1 MAAIR
6 FSDVNKTYPGGHIA
20 VRDLNLEIEDGEFLV
35 LVGPSGCGKS
45 TALRMIAGLEAIT
58 RGVLTIGGAVANG
71 LSPRQRNVAM
81 IFQSYALY
89 PHLTVGENLGF
100 ALKVRREPRELIETR
115 VGETAA
121 MLELKALLGRR
132 PGQLSGGQRQR
143 VAMGRALVRHPRAF
157 LMDEP
162 LSNLDARLRGQ
173 MRVEIAR
180 LQRAAGVTT
189 VYVTHDQVE
198 AMTLGQRVCVMR
210 DGRLQQ
216 VDTPQTL
223 FDSPVNLFVAGFI
236 GSPAMNFVQADLVRD
251 DGPAVTFAGYKLSVP
266 SEVIQAKQGLA
277 DYIGKKVILGIR
289 PSDFEDASLA
299 DSSWA
304 RLSVT
309 VDVTEELGSE
319 IHVIFSIDAAPVRH
333 DSISGIVDEFG
344 DDASMVLASGK
355 SLWTARVAARSR
367 VRQGQPVELAVD
379 TSNLQ
384 FFDPVT
390 ALSIGHPAAREL
402 ADAAEV
408 PATG

>member
-6 FSDVNKTYPGGHIA
+6 FSHVSKTYAGGHAA
-20 VRDLNLEIEDGEFLV
+20 VRDLNLMIEDGEFLV

-58 RGVLTIGGAVANG
+58 EGVLTIGGAVANH

-89 PHLTVGENLGF
+89 PHLSVAENLGF
-100 ALKVRREPRELIETR
+100 ALKVRKEPRELVRAR

-121 MLELKALLGRR
+121 MLELEALLARR

-198 AMTLGQRVCVMR
+198 AMTMADRVAVMR
-210 DGRLQQ
+210 DGVLQQ
-216 VDTPQTL
+216 LGAPRDL
-223 FDSPVNLFVAGFI
+223 YDRPVNLFVATFI
-236 GSPAMNFVQADLVRD
+236 GAPPLNLLPGVLRSSGQRVELELPGARIVLPPSLPKKNSGLLAYRDREVVVGVR
-251 DGPAVTFAGYKLSVP
+251 PEA
-266 SEVIQAKQGLA
+266 
-277 DYIGKKVILGIR
+277 
-289 PSDFEDASLA
+289 ASLTDETDGIA
-299 DSSWA
+299 GVVAFQEDLGA
-304 RLSVT
+304 NTVT
-309 VDVTEELGSE
+309 T
-319 IHVIFSIDAAPVRH
+319 
-333 DSISGIVDEFG
+333 
-344 DDASMVLASGK
+344 
-355 SLWTARVAARSR
+355 
-367 VRQGQPVELAVD
+367 VELAGGAHPDFVVED
-379 TSNLQ
+379 LVESGIPRVSNRMRINAQGGTPRGADQPVRVALDLERLH
-384 FFDPVT
+384 FFDPM
-390 ALSIGHPAAREL
+390 SKL
-402 ADAAEV
+402 AIR
-408 PATG
+408 

>member
-6 FSDVNKTYPGGHIA
+6 FSHVSKTYPGGHAA
-20 VRDLNLEIEDGEFLV
+20 VRDLTLQIEDGEFLV

-58 RGVLTIGGAVANG
+58 EGVLTIGGAVANH

-89 PHLTVGENLGF
+89 PHLSVAENLGF
-100 ALKVRREPRELIETR
+100 ALKVRKEPRELVAAR

-121 MLELKALLGRR
+121 MLELKALLARR

-198 AMTLGQRVCVMR
+198 AMTMADRVAVMR
-210 DGRLQQ
+210 DGVLQQ
-216 VDTPQTL
+216 LGAPRELYDH
-223 FDSPVNLFVAGFI
+223 PVNLFVAGFI
-236 GSPAMNFVQADLVRD
+236 GSPPINLLPGALR
-251 DGPAVTFAGYKLSVP
+251 P
-266 SEVIQAKQGLA
+266 SPQGVELELASARVVLPPEVIQRHPGLMA
-277 DYIGKKVILGIR
+277 HQDREIIVGVR
-289 PSDFEDASLA
+289 PEAAWASDEPEA
-299 DSSWA
+299 
-304 RLSVT
+304 
-309 VDVTEELGSE
+309 
-319 IHVIFSIDAAPVRH
+319 
-333 DSISGIVDEFG
+333 
-344 DDASMVLASGK
+344 
-355 SLWTARVAARSR
+355 
-367 VRQGQPVELAVD
+367 
-379 TSNLQ
+379 
-384 FFDPVT
+384 
-390 ALSIGHPAAREL
+390 ALSGVVAFEEDL
-402 ADAAEV
+402 G
-408 PATG
+408 ATIV

>member
-1 MAAIR
+1 MGAIEMAAIR

-121 MLELKALLGRR
+121 MLELKALLQRR

-198 AMTLGQRVCVMR
+198 AMTMADRVAVMR
-210 DGRLQQ
+210 DGVLQQ
-216 VDTPQTL
+216 LGAPRELYDR
-223 FDSPVNLFVAGFI
+223 PVNLFVAAFI
-236 GSPAMNFVQADLVRD
+236 GAPPINLLSGALRSTGQGVELELAGARIVLPAEVMQTRPGLMAYKDREIIVGVRPEAAWAADEPEAALSGVVAFQED
-251 DGPAVTFAGYKLSVP
+251 LGATMVT
-266 SEVIQAKQGLA
+266 
-277 DYIGKKVILGIR
+277 
-289 PSDFEDASLA
+289 
-299 DSSWA
+299 
-304 RLSVT
+304 T
-309 VDVTEELGSE
+309 VELE
-319 IHVIFSIDAAPVRH
+319 
-333 DSISGIVDEFG
+333 
-344 DDASMVLASGK
+344 
-355 SLWTARVAARSR
+355 VAARRDGAIVEDLSESGVPR
-367 VRQGQPVELAVD
+367 VSTRLRIVAQSGARRAAGQPVRVALDLERLH
-379 TSNLQ
+379 
-384 FFDPVT
+384 FFDPV
-390 ALSIGHPAAREL
+390 SRL
-402 ADAAEV
+402 AIV
-408 PATG
+408 

>member
-1 MAAIR
+1 MGAIEMAAIR

-198 AMTLGQRVCVMR
+198 AMTMADRVAVMR
-210 DGRLQQ
+210 DGVLQQ
-216 VDTPQTL
+216 LGAPRELYDR
-223 FDSPVNLFVAGFI
+223 PVNLFVAGFI
-236 GSPAMNFVQADLVRD
+236 GAPPINLLPAALRPTGQGVELELAGARIVLPPELIQRRWGLMAYQDREIIVGVRPEAASVSHEPEAALSGMVAFQEDL
-251 DGPAVTFAGYKLSVP
+251 GATMVT
-266 SEVIQAKQGLA
+266 
-277 DYIGKKVILGIR
+277 
-289 PSDFEDASLA
+289 
-299 DSSWA
+299 
-304 RLSVT
+304 T
-309 VDVTEELGSE
+309 VELG
-319 IHVIFSIDAAPVRH
+319 
-333 DSISGIVDEFG
+333 
-344 DDASMVLASGK
+344 
-355 SLWTARVAARSR
+355 VAARGDGAIVDDLSESGVPR
-367 VRQGQPVELAVD
+367 VSTRMRIVTQSGARRAADQPVRVALDLERLH
-379 TSNLQ
+379 
-384 FFDPVT
+384 FFDPV
-390 ALSIGHPAAREL
+390 SRL
-402 ADAAEV
+402 AIV
-408 PATG
+408 